1 MTCSA
6 ADSRRREQ
14 RARRQALL
22 ALFTALAVVVHSFE
36 ALLPTPVPWLRLGL
50 ANAFTVVVLF
60 LYGSGAAWSLTLTR
74 IGLAAVLLGRL
85 FSPGFWLALCGG
97 CAATLTM
104 VTIRKVTGRGLSP
117 VGVSVAG
124 AAAHVVGQLFAA
136 WWLLVRHPAIGQVL
150 PLLLLLSIVSGLLTG
165 WLAAALVE
173 HLQQNPQVAET
184 LQDSVGGP
192 NRKTARQETPL

>member
-6 ADSRRREQ
+6 ADSHRREQ

-50 ANAFTVVVLF
+50 ANALTVVVLF
-60 LYGSGAAWSLTLTR
+60 LYGAGAAWSLTLTR
-74 IGLAAVLLGRL
+74 IGLAAILLGRL

-104 VTIRKVTGRGLSP
+104 VTMRKVAGKGLSP
-117 VGVSVAG
+117 IGVSVAG
-124 AAAHVVGQLFAA
+124 AAAHAVGQLLAA
-136 WWLLVRHPAIGQVL
+136 WWLLVRHPAIGQTL
-150 PLLLLLSIVSGLLTG
+150 PVLLLLSIVSGLLTG
-165 WLAAALVE
+165 WLAAVLVE
-173 HLQQNPQVAET
+173 QLQRNPLVVET
-184 LQDSVGGP
+184 LPD
-192 NRKTARQETPL
+192 